1 MYKVF
6 DLQTFSDAKG
16 KLTPIEF
23 SKLNLFEIKRV
34 YTVFDNLMSRG
45 GHAHIVEEEFFF
57 MAKGECL
64 AKIHDGKDWREVPL
78 KEGENAIYIG
88 KMVWHEFNDFSD
100 GAVLVALSSTN
111 YNPSREDY
119 IEDINKFLNV

>member
-16 KLTPIEF
+16 KLTPIKF
-23 SKLNLFEIKRV
+23 SKLDLFEIKRV

-57 MAKGECL
+57 MASGECL
-64 AKIHDGKDWREVPL
+64 AKIHDGIDWKEIQL
-78 KEGENAIYIG
+78 KAGENAIYIG
-88 KMVWHEFNDFSD
+88 KMVWHEFYAFSHD
-100 GAVLVALSSTN
+100 AVLVALSSTN

-119 IEDINKFLNV
+119 IEDINKYLDV

>member
-23 SKLNLFEIKRV
+23 SKLDLFEIKRV
-34 YTVFDNLMSRG
+34 YTVFDNLLPRG

-57 MAKGECL
+57 MASGECHT
-64 AKIHDGKDWREVPL
+64 KIHDGVEWKEIHL
-78 KEGENAIYIG
+78 KTGVNAIYIG
-88 KMVWHEFNDFSD
+88 KMVWHEFHAFSD
-100 GAVLVALSSTN
+100 NAVLVALSSTN
-111 YNPSREDY
+111 YNPNREDY
-119 IEDINKFLNV
+119 IEDINKFLDV